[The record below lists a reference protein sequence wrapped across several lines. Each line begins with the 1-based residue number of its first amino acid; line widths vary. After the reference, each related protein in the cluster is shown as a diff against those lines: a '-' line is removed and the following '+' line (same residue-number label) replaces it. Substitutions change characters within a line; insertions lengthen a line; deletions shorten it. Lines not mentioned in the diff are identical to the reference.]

1 MKKAVI
7 TAVALTL
14 ALCLAVGGTLAYLM
28 DKTQAVTNTFTAGDV
43 DIKLEETTGPSYKM
57 VPGNAIAKDPKITVL
72 ADSEACWLFVKV
84 EKANDVEKF
93 LSYDIVGAGWTELNG
108 ETGVYYR
115 EVDDTDADQKFSVL
129 NGDKVTVKTS
139 VTKGDMDALTDAT
152 QPKLTFTAYAVQ
164 KANVADVTTAWGYA
178 QSAVVGGV
186 Q

>member
-14 ALCLAVGGTLAYLM
+14 ALCLTVGGTLAWLM
-28 DKTQAVTNTFTAGDV
+28 DKTQTVTNTFTAGDV
-43 DIKLEETTGPSYKM
+43 DIKLKETTGPSYKM
-57 VPGNAIAKDPKITVL
+57 VPGNEIAKDPKVTVL

-84 EKANDVEKF
+84 EKVNDVEKF
-93 LSYDIVGAGWTELNG
+93 LSYDIVGAGWTELKD
-108 ETGVYYR
+108 GVYYR
-115 EVDDTDADQKFSVL
+115 EVADTDADQEFSVL
-129 NGDKVTVKTS
+129 NGDKVTVNTS

-164 KANVADVTTAWGYA
+164 KANVADVTTAWGYV